1 MLKCCTEKIIPKYKE
16 QNWMKNL
23 NYLIDPILCQIFRN
37 IFFTTARGI
46 KRGEKNQLFR
56 YTSTKFRIELHPKSK
71 PGTTSN
77 F

>member
-1 MLKCCTEKIIPKYKE
+1 
-16 QNWMKNL
+16 MKNL